1 MLEPLGILLAAAFT
15 VASSVA
21 AGRLLL
27 DRFGLRLSRQEY
39 LLFSFAT
46 GSALLSLAVFVLA
59 ALRIARWETFLLL
72 GGGLLVK
79 ECVSLVWPLFKKRGH
94 TRLTPFP
101 KMDHTRLTPFFA
113 VVFAGI
119 TGVYFVWA
127 LAPELSP
134 DGSTYHLGLVSRYLR
149 ERGFAS
155 VPDNMYACLSQGAEM
170 LFLFAFAFGRH
181 SAAALVHFSFL
192 LALPWAMA
200 CYGRRFGFPV
210 PALAAALLVYLSPVV
225 GADGASA
232 YNAVAVA
239 LVLFAVF
246 YLLELWT
253 ESREPGLL
261 VGIGLLA
268 GFAFAIKYTAF
279 LGLPFALAV
288 VAGRLRR
295 TRRDL
300 LRAVFVVAGTASLMI
315 APWMVKNLVTVGNP
329 VAPFFNR
336 WFPNPSVFIE
346 FEDTYQMRMRSYG
359 LADRRL
365 IPIQATVRG
374 AALEGFIGPIF
385 LLSPL
390 ALLALG
396 RKRGRRLLVAGA
408 VFALP
413 YFGNIG
419 ARFLIPCLPFFALAL
434 ALALGPSGRIAA
446 LLVAMHALLSW
457 PANTRWYAD
466 PGAWR
471 IQRVPIRAALRIE
484 SEHDYLSFRLP
495 DYGVARMIEELVPP
509 DGKVFAIGNA
519 ADAYTTREIL
529 VGYQFARGNTMQQ
542 ILWSPLAAHYQ
553 PTGRMRFRF
562 AAAPFTALR
571 VVQTGR
577 GPDDWGVNEL
587 RFYHGVEELA
597 RSPHWRLRAHPNP
610 WDVQMAFD
618 NSPVTPWRARQKV
631 FPGMFIEADFGQP
644 ELLDS
649 ALIECA
655 CDAEN
660 LALRLEG
667 RNRKGEWQ
675 VVSAQPER
683 SRVGLAPGLR
693 RQATAEIKALGAG
706 YLLIRDSDYFAGDF
720 RGLTSLWGLR
730 LAGER
735 NGARLYSIE

>member
-27 DRFGLRLSRQEY
+27 DRIGLRLGRQEY

-46 GSALLSLAVFVLA
+46 GSALLSLAVFVFA

-72 GGGLLVK
+72 GGSLIVCSLRKGGGLVRPLTESSP
-79 ECVSLVWPLFKKRGH
+79 ECPRVFSQL
-94 TRLTPFP
+94 
-101 KMDHTRLTPFFA
+101 LTPFFA
-113 VVFAGI
+113 LVFLGF
-119 TGVYFVWA
+119 TGVYFIWA

-134 DGSTYHLGLVSRYLR
+134 DGTTYHLGLVSRYLR

-192 LALPWAMA
+192 LALPWAMV

-225 GADGASA
+225 GVDGASA
-232 YNAVAVA
+232 YNDVAA
-239 LVLFAVF
+239 AFALFAVF
-246 YLLELWT
+246 YLLELWR

-261 VGIGLLA
+261 VPIGLLA

-279 LGLPFALAV
+279 LALPFALVV
-288 VAGRLRR
+288 VAGRLSRAR
-295 TRRDL
+295 GEL
-300 LRAVFVVAGTASLMI
+300 VRAVLVVAGAASLMI

-336 WFPNPSVFIE
+336 WFQNPRVFIE
-346 FEDTYQMRMRSYG
+346 FEDSYQRQMRSYG

-365 IPIQATVRG
+365 IPIEATLRG
-374 AALEGFIGPIF
+374 AALQGFIGPIF

-390 ALLALG
+390 ALLAL
-396 RKRGRRLLVAGA
+396 RRERGRRLLVAGA

-446 LLVAMHALLSW
+446 VLVAIHALLSW
-457 PANTRWYAD
+457 PANTRWYAEPD
-466 PGAWR
+466 AWR

-495 DYGVARMIEELVPP
+495 EYGIARMIEELVPA
-509 DGKVFAIGNA
+509 DGRVFAINNTA
-519 ADAYTTREIL
+519 EAYTTREML

-542 ILWSPLAAHYQ
+542 ILWSPRTAHYQ

-577 GPDDWGVNEL
+577 GPNDWAVNEL
-587 RFYHGVEELA
+587 RFYHGSQELE
-597 RSPHWRLRAHPNP
+597 RSPRWRLRAHPNP

-655 CDAEN
+655 CDAET

-683 SRVGLAPGLR
+683 FRVGVPRGLR
-693 RQATAEIKALGAG
+693 RQATAEIKALGAD
-706 YLLIRDSDYFAGDF
+706 YLLIHDSDYYADDF
-720 RGLTSLWGLR
+720 RNLTSLWGLR
-730 LAGER
+730 LVGER
-735 NGARLYSIE
+735 NGARLYFIE